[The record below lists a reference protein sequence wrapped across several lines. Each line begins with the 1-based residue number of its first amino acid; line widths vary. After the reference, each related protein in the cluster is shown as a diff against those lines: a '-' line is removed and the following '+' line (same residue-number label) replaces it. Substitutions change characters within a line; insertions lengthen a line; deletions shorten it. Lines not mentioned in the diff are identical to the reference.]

1 MSRNISFKD
10 LQIGTMVLIKHE
22 SKWRTI
28 TNRQYAANKSTLIL
42 WFDNDNWEYA
52 RNVVEVMSS
61 KDKNLDVFTKNHED
75 NKSFISIDKE
85 YTTLDGKAVK
95 LFGFFENR
103 WRGIVQDKSHGKWSD
118 ANWDAGGKLCKLCN
132 WAASSVY
139 DLVEKTKFKIE
150 KIKPIRITKGIPY
163 FDFNLVVPDDTK
175 YVATNKS
182 GWIYAYPIE
191 IAVNDETCFDV
202 IDESKRIYEIG
213 TCVGYIKNYSGDWKN
228 SLVEI
233 GI

>member
-1 MSRNISFKD
+1 MNKKI
-10 LQIGTMVLIKHE
+10 LGIGNAIVDVFAQVEEHFLKENNLIKG
-22 SKWRTI
+22 SMK
-28 TNRQYAANKSTLIL
+28 LI
-42 WFDNDNWEYA
+42 NE
-52 RNVVEVMSS
+52 E
-61 KDKNLDVFTKNHED
+61 E
-75 NKSFISIDKE
+75 
-85 YTTLDGKAVK
+85 
-95 LFGFFENR
+95 FFQLKQKIKIE
-103 WRGIVQDKSHGKWSD
+103 
-118 ANWDAGGKLCKLCN
+118 
-132 WAASSVY
+132 
-139 DLVEKTKFKIE
+139 KIE